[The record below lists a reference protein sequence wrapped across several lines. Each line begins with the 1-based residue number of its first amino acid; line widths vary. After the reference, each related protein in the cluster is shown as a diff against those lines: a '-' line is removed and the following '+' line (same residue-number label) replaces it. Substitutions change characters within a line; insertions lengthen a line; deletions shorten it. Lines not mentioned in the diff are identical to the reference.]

1 MMGRKKSCVDDADAQ
16 CTDVQAGQAM
26 QAGGC
31 ESIPHTL
38 GAVLQPRP
46 AHL

>member
-1 MMGRKKSCVDDADAQ
+1 MMGRKKSCVD
-16 CTDVQAGQAM
+16 VQAM

-38 GAVLQPRP
+38 GAVLQARP